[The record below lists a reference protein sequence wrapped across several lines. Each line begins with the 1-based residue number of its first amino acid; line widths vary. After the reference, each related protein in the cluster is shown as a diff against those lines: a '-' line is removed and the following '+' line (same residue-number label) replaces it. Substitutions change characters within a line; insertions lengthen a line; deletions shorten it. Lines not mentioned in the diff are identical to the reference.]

1 LFHPAHF
8 HHFGHHADGAHRAF
22 AFAAIAKILIIFFA
36 FILAV
41 VARYA
46 VSQWALREYDDE
58 LKANAAG
65 WLAFL
70 AVLLAL
76 GIVALKAF

>member
-1 LFHPAHF
+1 MVLLGHMHTFS
-8 HHFGHHADGAHRAF
+8 HHGGGHGK
-22 AFAAIAKILIIFFA
+22 FAAAAALKIVIILLA

-46 VSQWALREYDDE
+46 AIQWGMRRFDDE

-65 WLAFL
+65 WLAFF
-70 AVLLAL
+70 AVLIVI
-76 GIVALKAF
+76 GIGGVELL